1 MFLKCYL
8 FQTFKHFTFSSL
20 LLFLIFRQPLDN
32 LFLTRKTILNWN
44 FYSIATSTVQSFV
57 TKYLRK
63 ERGDL
68 NKVVSDNDDDKND
81 DYDANSKNVDVV
93 EIGTGKAL
101 TKPDIAKIWNTYQ
114 RKKETF
120 LSP

>member
-1 MFLKCYL
+1 M
-8 FQTFKHFTFSSL
+8 
-20 LLFLIFRQPLDN
+20 
-32 LFLTRKTILNWN
+32 
-44 FYSIATSTVQSFV
+44 

-81 DYDANSKNVDVV
+81 DYDANSKNVDVI

-101 TKPDIAKIWNTYQ
+101 TKPDITKI
-114 RKKETF
+114 
-120 LSP
+120 